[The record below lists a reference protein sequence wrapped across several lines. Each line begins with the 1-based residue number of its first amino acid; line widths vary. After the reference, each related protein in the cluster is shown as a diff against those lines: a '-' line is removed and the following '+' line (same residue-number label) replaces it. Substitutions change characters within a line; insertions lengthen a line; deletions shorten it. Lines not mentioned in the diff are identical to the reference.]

1 MRWRRLRAARLTDR
15 HEALTKGPS
24 ISILRKAPTMHT
36 NHSPLEAH
44 QTRIRFIEEDVA
56 RLRRLLS
63 VQEAQLEKAKIAQAQ
78 IEVKQLTK
86 QLQELRARQL
96 PQILLSPIYLT
107 KVKSHYRRLNRS
119 ESRA

>member
-1 MRWRRLRAARLTDR
+1 M
-15 HEALTKGPS
+15 
-24 ISILRKAPTMHT
+24 PT
-36 NHSPLEAH
+36 NRSPLGAH

-86 QLQELRARQL
+86 QLQELRARKL
-96 PQILLSPIYLT
+96 PQILLTPVYLT
-107 KVKSHYRRLNRS
+107 KVRSHYRRLNRS
-119 ESRA
+119 ESQA

>member
-1 MRWRRLRAARLTDR
+1 
-15 HEALTKGPS
+15 
-24 ISILRKAPTMHT
+24 MHT
-36 NHSPLEAH
+36 NHSPLGAH